1 MAFDLSEY
9 VDVKTRLKQA
19 LALYPQLRIVEH
31 RPEITQVGDQLF
43 IECSVTVSRDPED
56 PIPVTAY
63 MFEPYPGR
71 TTFTKLSEQAN
82 GATSALGRALGYMGF
97 GIDKSIASSNEVLGR
112 QQGAE
117 DDDRR
122 QIVSIARPTPVLDSP
137 RETPT
142 SVMGPRSKQIGEARL
157 SAREQTEASQT
168 APREHT
174 QPANGG
180 GATANQIKMLTQMCA
195 ERGLDFDPAAP
206 MTYSEAKDMF
216 LAIKPIPKVK

>member
-19 LALYPQLRIVEH
+19 LALYPKLRIVEH

-43 IECSVTVSRDPED
+43 IECSVTVSRDPDD

-117 DDDRR
+117 NDRNK
-122 QIVSIARPTPVLDSP
+122 IISVARPTPTLD
-137 RETPT
+137 
-142 SVMGPRSKQIGEARL
+142 GPRSKEIGSARL
-157 SAREQTEASQT
+157 SAREQTQAS
-168 APREHT
+168 
-174 QPANGG
+174 NSN

-195 ERGLDFDPAAP
+195 ERGLDFDPTTP

-216 LAIKPIPKVK
+216 LNIKPIPKVK

>member
-43 IECSVTVSRDPED
+43 IECSVTVSRDPDD

-117 DDDRR
+117 NDRNTV
-122 QIVSIARPTPVLDSP
+122 VSIARPTPTLD
-137 RETPT
+137 
-142 SVMGPRSKQIGEARL
+142 GPRSKEIGSARL
-157 SAREQTEASQT
+157 SAREQTQSS
-168 APREHT
+168 
-174 QPANGG
+174 NGG

-195 ERGLDFDPAAP
+195 ERGLDFDPTAP

>member
-43 IECSVTVSRDPED
+43 IECSVTVSRDPDD

-63 MFEPYPGR
+63 IFEPYPGK
-71 TTFTKLSEQAN
+71 TTFTKNSEQAN
-82 GATSALGRALGYMGF
+82 GATSVLGRALGYLGF

-112 QQGAE
+112 QQASE
-117 DDDRR
+117 DTDRR
-122 QIVSIARPTPVLDSP
+122 QVVSIARPTPVLDSP

-142 SVMGPRSKQIGEARL
+142 SVMGPRSKQLGEARL
-157 SAREQTEASQT
+157 SAREQTEASK
-168 APREHT
+168 PS
-174 QPANGG
+174 NGG
-180 GATANQIKMLTQMCA
+180 GATPNQIKMLTQMCA
-195 ERGLDFDPAAP
+195 ERGLDFDPETP

-216 LAIKPIPKVK
+216 LNIKPIPKVK

>member
-43 IECSVTVSRDPED
+43 IECSVTVSRDPDD

-63 MFEPYPGR
+63 IFEPYPGK
-71 TTFTKLSEQAN
+71 TTFTKNSEQAN
-82 GATSALGRALGYMGF
+82 GATSVLGRALGYMGL

-112 QQGAE
+112 QQAAE
-117 DDDRR
+117 DTDRTKV
-122 QIVSIARPTPVLDSP
+122 VSIARPTPVLD
-137 RETPT
+137 
-142 SVMGPRSKQIGEARL
+142 GPRSKEIGSARL
-157 SAREQTEASQT
+157 TAREQTEASQT
-168 APREHT
+168 SNT
-174 QPANGG
+174 G
-180 GATANQIKMLTQMCA
+180 GATPNQIKMLTTMCA
-195 ERGLDFDPAAP
+195 ERGLDFDPTAP
-206 MTYSEAKDMF
+206 MSYSEAKDMF

>member
-19 LALYPQLRIVEH
+19 LKVFPQLRIVEH

-43 IECSVTVSRDPED
+43 IECSVTVSRDPDD

-112 QQGAE
+112 QEAS
-117 DDDRR
+117 DDRTKV
-122 QIVSIARPTPVLDSP
+122 VSIARPTPVLDSP

-157 SAREQTEASQT
+157 SAREQTEASK
-168 APREHT
+168 PS
-174 QPANGG
+174 NGG
-180 GATANQIKMLTQMCA
+180 GATPNQIKMLTQMCA
-195 ERGLDFDPAAP
+195 ERGLDFDPETP

-216 LAIKPIPKVK
+216 LNIKPIPKVK

>member
-19 LALYPQLRIVEH
+19 LKVFPQLRIVEH

-43 IECSVTVSRDPED
+43 IECSVTVSRDPDD

-97 GIDKSIASSNEVLGR
+97 GIDKSIATSNEVLGR
-112 QQGAE
+112 QQASE
-117 DDDRR
+117 DNDRNK
-122 QIVSIARPTPVLDSP
+122 IVSVARPTPVL
-137 RETPT
+137 ETRRDAPT
-142 SVMGPRSKQIGEARL
+142 SVMGPRSKQLGEARL
-157 SAREQTEASQT
+157 SAREQTEASK
-168 APREHT
+168 PS
-174 QPANGG
+174 NGG
-180 GATANQIKMLTQMCA
+180 GATPNQIKMLTQMCA
-195 ERGLDFDPAAP
+195 ERGLDFDPETP

-216 LAIKPIPKVK
+216 LNIKPIPKVK

>member
-19 LALYPQLRIVEH
+19 LKLYPQLRIVEH

-43 IECSVTVSRDPED
+43 IECSVTVSRDPDD

-63 MFEPYPGR
+63 IFEPYPGK
-71 TTFTKLSEQAN
+71 TSFTKNSEQAN
-82 GATSALGRALGYMGF
+82 GATSVLGRALGYMGL

-112 QQGAE
+112 QQPEEG
-117 DDDRR
+117 D
-122 QIVSIARPTPVLDSP
+122 QNKVVSIARPTPTLD
-137 RETPT
+137 
-142 SVMGPRSKQIGEARL
+142 GPRSKEIGSARL
-157 SAREQTEASQT
+157 SGREQTEAS
-168 APREHT
+168 
-174 QPANGG
+174 NGG
-180 GATANQIKMLTQMCA
+180 GATANQIKMLAQMCA

>member
-19 LALYPQLRIVEH
+19 LKVFPQLRIVEH

-43 IECSVTVSRDPED
+43 IECSVTVSRDPDD

-112 QQGAE
+112 QQATE
-117 DDDRR
+117 DDRNTV
-122 QIVSIARPTPVLDSP
+122 VSIARPTPTLD
-137 RETPT
+137 
-142 SVMGPRSKQIGEARL
+142 GPRSKEIGSARL
-157 SAREQTEASQT
+157 SARQQTEASQT
-168 APREHT
+168 APRET
-174 QPANGG
+174 SNSG
-180 GATANQIKMLTQMCA
+180 GATPNQIKMLTQMCA
-195 ERGLDFDPAAP
+195 ERGLDFDPTAP
-206 MTYSEAKDMF
+206 MTYSEAKEMF
-216 LAIKPIPKVK
+216 LSIKPIPKVK

>member
-19 LALYPQLRIVEH
+19 LKVFPQLRIVEH

-43 IECSVTVSRDPED
+43 IECSVTVSREPDD

-112 QQGAE
+112 QEAS
-117 DDDRR
+117 DDRTKV
-122 QIVSIARPTPVLDSP
+122 VSIARPTPVLDSP

-157 SAREQTEASQT
+157 SAREQTEASK
-168 APREHT
+168 PS
-174 QPANGG
+174 NGG
-180 GATANQIKMLTQMCA
+180 GATPNQIKMLTQMCA
-195 ERGLDFDPAAP
+195 ERGLDFDPETP

-216 LAIKPIPKVK
+216 LNIKPIPKVK

>member
-43 IECSVTVSRDPED
+43 IECSVTVSRDPDD

-63 MFEPYPGR
+63 IFEPYPGK
-71 TTFTKLSEQAN
+71 TTFTKNSEQAN
-82 GATSALGRALGYMGF
+82 GATSVLGRALGYMGL

-112 QQGAE
+112 QQASE
-117 DDDRR
+117 DTDRTKV
-122 QIVSIARPTPVLDSP
+122 VSIARPTPVLD
-137 RETPT
+137 
-142 SVMGPRSKQIGEARL
+142 GPRSKEIGSARL
-157 SAREQTEASQT
+157 TAREQTEASQT
-168 APREHT
+168 SNT
-174 QPANGG
+174 G
-180 GATANQIKMLTQMCA
+180 GATANQIKMLTTMCA
-195 ERGLDFDPAAP
+195 ERGLDFDPTAP

>member
-112 QQGAE
+112 QQAAE
-117 DDDRR
+117 DTDRTKV
-122 QIVSIARPTPVLDSP
+122 VSIARPTPTLD
-137 RETPT
+137 
-142 SVMGPRSKQIGEARL
+142 GPRSKEIGSARL
-157 SAREQTEASQT
+157 TAREQTEASQT
-168 APREHT
+168 SNT
-174 QPANGG
+174 G
-180 GATANQIKMLTQMCA
+180 GATPNQIKMLTTMCA
-195 ERGLDFDPAAP
+195 ERGLDFDPTAP

>member
-43 IECSVTVSRDPED
+43 IECSVTVSRDPDD

-63 MFEPYPGR
+63 IFEPYPGK
-71 TTFTKLSEQAN
+71 TTFTKNSEQAN
-82 GATSALGRALGYMGF
+82 GATSVLGRALGYMGL

-112 QQGAE
+112 QQAAE
-117 DDDRR
+117 DTDRTKV
-122 QIVSIARPTPVLDSP
+122 VSIARPTPTLD
-137 RETPT
+137 
-142 SVMGPRSKQIGEARL
+142 GPRSKEIGSARL
-157 SAREQTEASQT
+157 TAREQTEASQ
-168 APREHT
+168 P
-174 QPANGG
+174 NGG

>member
-43 IECSVTVSRDPED
+43 IECSVTVSRDPDD

-117 DDDRR
+117 NDRNK
-122 QIVSIARPTPVLDSP
+122 IISVARPTPTLD
-137 RETPT
+137 
-142 SVMGPRSKQIGEARL
+142 GPRSKEIGSARL
-157 SAREQTEASQT
+157 SAREQTQAS
-168 APREHT
+168 
-174 QPANGG
+174 NSN

-195 ERGLDFDPAAP
+195 ERGLDFDPATP

-216 LAIKPIPKVK
+216 LNIKPIPKVK

>member
-43 IECSVTVSRDPED
+43 IECSVTVSRDPDD

-63 MFEPYPGR
+63 IFEPYPGK
-71 TTFTKLSEQAN
+71 TSFTKNSEQAN
-82 GATSALGRALGYMGF
+82 GATSVLGRALGYMGL

-112 QQGAE
+112 QQNE
-117 DDDRR
+117 ETDRNKV
-122 QIVSIARPTPVLDSP
+122 VSVARPTPVL
-137 RETPT
+137 ETRRDAPT
-142 SVMGPRSKQIGEARL
+142 SIMGPRSQEIGSARL
-157 SAREQTEASQT
+157 SAREQTEAS
-168 APREHT
+168 
-174 QPANGG
+174 NGG
-180 GATANQIKMLTQMCA
+180 GATANQIKMLTTMCA
-195 ERGLDFDPAAP
+195 ERGLDFDPATP

-216 LAIKPIPKVK
+216 LNIKPIPKVK

>member
-19 LALYPQLRIVEH
+19 LKVFPQLRIVEH

-112 QQGAE
+112 QQGA

-122 QIVSIARPTPVLDSP
+122 QVVSIARPTPVLDSP

-157 SAREQTEASQT
+157 SARDQTEASK
-168 APREHT
+168 PS
-174 QPANGG
+174 NGG
-180 GATANQIKMLTQMCA
+180 GATPNQIKMLTQMCA
-195 ERGLDFDPAAP
+195 ERGLDFDPETP

-216 LAIKPIPKVK
+216 LNIKPIPKVK

>member
-43 IECSVTVSRDPED
+43 IECSVTVSRDPDD

-63 MFEPYPGR
+63 IFEPYPGK
-71 TTFTKLSEQAN
+71 TTFTKNSEQAN
-82 GATSALGRALGYMGF
+82 GATSVLGRALGYMGL

-112 QQGAE
+112 QQAAE
-117 DDDRR
+117 DDDRTKV
-122 QIVSIARPTPVLDSP
+122 VSIARPTPTLD
-137 RETPT
+137 
-142 SVMGPRSKQIGEARL
+142 GPRSKEIGSARL
-157 SAREQTEASQT
+157 SAREQTQAS
-168 APREHT
+168 
-174 QPANGG
+174 NGG

>member
-19 LALYPQLRIVEH
+19 LKVFPQLRIVEH

-112 QQGAE
+112 QEAS
-117 DDDRR
+117 DDRTKV
-122 QIVSIARPTPVLDSP
+122 VSIARPTPVLD
-137 RETPT
+137 
-142 SVMGPRSKQIGEARL
+142 GPRSKEIGSARL

-195 ERGLDFDPAAP
+195 ERGLDFDPEAP

-216 LAIKPIPKVK
+216 LNIKPIPKVK

>member
-19 LALYPQLRIVEH
+19 LKVFPQLRIVEH

-43 IECSVTVSRDPED
+43 IECSVTVSRDPDD

-97 GIDKSIASSNEVLGR
+97 GIDKSIATSNEVLGR
-112 QQGAE
+112 QEAA
-117 DDDRR
+117 DDRNKV
-122 QIVSIARPTPVLDSP
+122 VSVARPTPVL
-137 RETPT
+137 ETRRDAPT
-142 SVMGPRSKQIGEARL
+142 SIMGPRSKQIGEARL
-157 SAREQTEASQT
+157 SAREQTEASK
-168 APREHT
+168 PS
-174 QPANGG
+174 NGG
-180 GATANQIKMLTQMCA
+180 GATPNQIKMLTQMCA
-195 ERGLDFDPAAP
+195 ERGLDFDPETP

-216 LAIKPIPKVK
+216 LNIKPIPKVK

>member
-31 RPEITQVGDQLF
+31 RPEITMVGDQLF

-63 MFEPYPGR
+63 IFEPYPGK
-71 TTFTKLSEQAN
+71 TTFTKNSEQAN
-82 GATSALGRALGYMGF
+82 GATSVLGRALGYMGL

-112 QQGAE
+112 QQATE
-117 DDDRR
+117 DTDRTKV
-122 QIVSIARPTPVLDSP
+122 VSIARPTPVLDSP
-137 RETPT
+137 RATPT

-157 SAREQTEASQT
+157 TAREQTEASQT
-168 APREHT
+168 SNT
-174 QPANGG
+174 G

>member
-1 MAFDLSEY
+1 MSFDLSEY

-19 LALYPQLRIVEH
+19 LKLYPQLRIVEH

-43 IECSVTVSRDPED
+43 IECSVTVSRDPDD

-63 MFEPYPGR
+63 IFEPYPGK
-71 TTFTKLSEQAN
+71 TSFTKNSEQAN
-82 GATSALGRALGYMGF
+82 GATSVLGRALGYMGL

-117 DDDRR
+117 DDRNTV
-122 QIVSIARPTPVLDSP
+122 VSIARPTPILD
-137 RETPT
+137 
-142 SVMGPRSKQIGEARL
+142 GPRSKEIGSARL
-157 SAREQTEASQT
+157 SAREQTQAS
-168 APREHT
+168 
-174 QPANGG
+174 NSN

>member
-43 IECSVTVSRDPED
+43 IECSVTVSRDPDD

-63 MFEPYPGR
+63 IFEPYPGK
-71 TTFTKLSEQAN
+71 TTFTKNSEQAN
-82 GATSALGRALGYMGF
+82 GATSVLGRALGYMGL

-112 QQGAE
+112 QQAAE
-117 DDDRR
+117 DTDRTKV
-122 QIVSIARPTPVLDSP
+122 VSIARPTPVLD
-137 RETPT
+137 
-142 SVMGPRSKQIGEARL
+142 GPRSKEIGSARL
-157 SAREQTEASQT
+157 TAREQTEASQT
-168 APREHT
+168 SNT
-174 QPANGG
+174 G
-180 GATANQIKMLTQMCA
+180 GATANQIKMLTTMCA

>member
-43 IECSVTVSRDPED
+43 IECSVTVSRDPDD
-56 PIPVTAY
+56 PIPVTAF
-63 MFEPYPGR
+63 MFEPYPGK
-71 TTFTKLSEQAN
+71 TSFTKLSEQAN

-97 GIDKSIASSNEVLGR
+97 GIDKSIATSNEVLGR
-112 QQGAE
+112 QQASE
-117 DDDRR
+117 DTDRTKV
-122 QIVSIARPTPVLDSP
+122 VSIARPTPVLD
-137 RETPT
+137 
-142 SVMGPRSKQIGEARL
+142 GPRSKEIGSARL

-168 APREHT
+168 SNT
-174 QPANGG
+174 G
-180 GATANQIKMLTQMCA
+180 GATPNQIKMLTTMCA
-195 ERGLDFDPAAP
+195 ERGLDFDPTAP

>member
-43 IECSVTVSRDPED
+43 IECSVTVSRDPDD

-63 MFEPYPGR
+63 IFEPYPGK

-112 QQGAE
+112 QQAAE
-117 DDDRR
+117 ETDRTKV
-122 QIVSIARPTPVLDSP
+122 VSIARPTPVLD
-137 RETPT
+137 
-142 SVMGPRSKQIGEARL
+142 GPRSKEIGSARL

-168 APREHT
+168 SNT
-174 QPANGG
+174 G

-195 ERGLDFDPAAP
+195 ERGLDFDPTAP
-206 MTYSEAKDMF
+206 MTYSEAKEMF
-216 LAIKPIPKVK
+216 LTIKPIPKVK

>member
-43 IECSVTVSRDPED
+43 IECSVTVSRDPDD

-63 MFEPYPGR
+63 IFEPYPGK
-71 TTFTKLSEQAN
+71 TTFTKNSEQAN
-82 GATSALGRALGYMGF
+82 GATSVLGRALGYMGL

-112 QQGAE
+112 QQAAE
-117 DDDRR
+117 DTDRTKV
-122 QIVSIARPTPVLDSP
+122 VSIARPTPVLD
-137 RETPT
+137 
-142 SVMGPRSKQIGEARL
+142 GPRSKEIGSARL
-157 SAREQTEASQT
+157 TAREQTESSQT
-168 APREHT
+168 SNT
-174 QPANGG
+174 G
-180 GATANQIKMLTQMCA
+180 GATPNQIKMLTQMCA
-195 ERGLDFDPAAP
+195 ERGLDFDPTAP

>member
-43 IECSVTVSRDPED
+43 IECSVTVSRDPDD

-63 MFEPYPGR
+63 IFEPYPGK
-71 TTFTKLSEQAN
+71 TTFTKNSEQAN
-82 GATSALGRALGYMGF
+82 GATSVLGRALGYMGL

-112 QQGAE
+112 QQAAE
-117 DDDRR
+117 ETDRTKV
-122 QIVSIARPTPVLDSP
+122 VSIARPTPTLD
-137 RETPT
+137 
-142 SVMGPRSKQIGEARL
+142 GPRSKEIGSARL
-157 SAREQTEASQT
+157 TAREQTEASQV

-180 GATANQIKMLTQMCA
+180 GATPNQIKMLTQMCA
-195 ERGLDFDPAAP
+195 ERGLDFDPTTP

-216 LAIKPIPKVK
+216 LTIKPIPKVK

>member
-43 IECSVTVSRDPED
+43 IECSVTVSRDPDD

-117 DDDRR
+117 NDRNK
-122 QIVSIARPTPVLDSP
+122 IISVARPTPTLD
-137 RETPT
+137 
-142 SVMGPRSKQIGEARL
+142 GPRSKEIGSARL
-157 SAREQTEASQT
+157 STREQTQAS
-168 APREHT
+168 
-174 QPANGG
+174 NSN

-195 ERGLDFDPAAP
+195 ERGLDFDPATP

-216 LAIKPIPKVK
+216 LNIKPIPKVK

>member
-43 IECSVTVSRDPED
+43 IECSVTVSRDPDD

-63 MFEPYPGR
+63 IFEPYPGK
-71 TTFTKLSEQAN
+71 TTFTKNSEQAN
-82 GATSALGRALGYMGF
+82 GATSVLGRALGYMGL

-112 QQGAE
+112 QQAAE
-117 DDDRR
+117 DTDRTKV
-122 QIVSIARPTPVLDSP
+122 VSIARPTPTLD
-137 RETPT
+137 
-142 SVMGPRSKQIGEARL
+142 GPRSKEIGSARL
-157 SAREQTEASQT
+157 TAREQTEASQT
-168 APREHT
+168 NNT
-174 QPANGG
+174 G
-180 GATANQIKMLTQMCA
+180 GATANQIKMLTTMCA
-195 ERGLDFDPAAP
+195 ERGLDFDPTAP

>member
-19 LALYPQLRIVEH
+19 LKVFPQLRIVEH

-112 QQGAE
+112 QQAAE
-117 DDDRR
+117 DDRSTV
-122 QIVSIARPTPVLDSP
+122 VSIARPTPTLD
-137 RETPT
+137 
-142 SVMGPRSKQIGEARL
+142 GPRSKEIGSARL
-157 SAREQTEASQT
+157 SARQQTEASQT
-168 APREHT
+168 APRET
-174 QPANGG
+174 SNSG

-195 ERGLDFDPAAP
+195 ERGLDFDPTAP
-206 MTYSEAKDMF
+206 MTYSEAKEMF
-216 LAIKPIPKVK
+216 LSIKPIPKVK

>member
-43 IECSVTVSRDPED
+43 IECSVTVSRDPDD

-112 QQGAE
+112 QQGE
-117 DDDRR
+117 ETDRNK
-122 QIVSIARPTPVLDSP
+122 IVSVARPTPVL
-137 RETPT
+137 ETRRDAPT
-142 SVMGPRSKQIGEARL
+142 SIMGPRSKEIGSARL
-157 SAREQTEASQT
+157 SAREQTEAS
-168 APREHT
+168 
-174 QPANGG
+174 NGG
-180 GATANQIKMLTQMCA
+180 GATANQIKMLTTMAA
-195 ERGLDFDPAAP
+195 ERGLDFDPTTP
-206 MTYSEAKDMF
+206 MTYSEAKEMF

>member
-19 LALYPQLRIVEH
+19 LKVFPQLRIVEH

-43 IECSVTVSRDPED
+43 IECSVTVSRDPDD

-63 MFEPYPGR
+63 VFEPYPGK
-71 TTFTKLSEQAN
+71 TSFTKNSEQMN
-82 GATSALGRALGYMGF
+82 GATSVLGRALGYMGL

-117 DDDRR
+117 DDRKTV
-122 QIVSIARPTPVLDSP
+122 VSIARPTPTLD
-137 RETPT
+137 
-142 SVMGPRSKQIGEARL
+142 GPRSKEIGSARL
-157 SAREQTEASQT
+157 SAREQTQAS
-168 APREHT
+168 
-174 QPANGG
+174 NSN

-195 ERGLDFDPAAP
+195 ERGLDFDPTAP

-216 LAIKPIPKVK
+216 LNIKPIPKVK

>member
-43 IECSVTVSRDPED
+43 IECSVTVSRDPDD

-63 MFEPYPGR
+63 IFEPYPGK
-71 TTFTKLSEQAN
+71 TTFTKNSEQAN
-82 GATSALGRALGYMGF
+82 GATSVLGRALGYMGL

-112 QQGAE
+112 QQAAE
-117 DDDRR
+117 DTDRTKV
-122 QIVSIARPTPVLDSP
+122 VSIARPTPVLD
-137 RETPT
+137 
-142 SVMGPRSKQIGEARL
+142 GPRSKEIGSARL
-157 SAREQTEASQT
+157 TAREQTEASQT
-168 APREHT
+168 SNT
-174 QPANGG
+174 G
-180 GATANQIKMLTQMCA
+180 GATPNQIKMLTQMCA

>member
-19 LALYPQLRIVEH
+19 LKVFPQLRIVEH

-43 IECSVTVSRDPED
+43 IECSVTVSRDPDD

-97 GIDKSIASSNEVLGR
+97 GIDKSIATSNEVLGR
-112 QQGAE
+112 QQASE
-117 DDDRR
+117 ETDRNK
-122 QIVSIARPTPVLDSP
+122 IVSVARPTPVL
-137 RETPT
+137 ETRRDAPT

-157 SAREQTEASQT
+157 SAREQTEASK
-168 APREHT
+168 PS
-174 QPANGG
+174 NGG
-180 GATANQIKMLTQMCA
+180 GATPNQIKMLTQMCA
-195 ERGLDFDPAAP
+195 ERGLDFDPETP

-216 LAIKPIPKVK
+216 LNIKPIPKVK

>member
-19 LALYPQLRIVEH
+19 LKVFPQLRIVEH

-43 IECSVTVSRDPED
+43 IECSVTVSRDPDD

-112 QQGAE
+112 QQASE
-117 DDDRR
+117 ETDRNK
-122 QIVSIARPTPVLDSP
+122 IVSVARPTPVL
-137 RETPT
+137 ETRRDAPT

-157 SAREQTEASQT
+157 SAREQTEASK
-168 APREHT
+168 PS
-174 QPANGG
+174 NGG
-180 GATANQIKMLTQMCA
+180 GATPNQIKMLTQMCA
-195 ERGLDFDPAAP
+195 ERGLDFDPETP

-216 LAIKPIPKVK
+216 LNIKPIPKVK

>member
-9 VDVKTRLKQA
+9 VEVKTRLKQA

-43 IECSVTVSRDPED
+43 IECSVTVSRDPDD

-112 QQGAE
+112 QQAAE
-117 DDDRR
+117 ETDRTKV
-122 QIVSIARPTPVLDSP
+122 VSIARPTPVLD
-137 RETPT
+137 
-142 SVMGPRSKQIGEARL
+142 GPRSKEIGSARL
-157 SAREQTEASQT
+157 TAREQTEASQT
-168 APREHT
+168 SNT
-174 QPANGG
+174 G
-180 GATANQIKMLTQMCA
+180 GATPNQIKMLTTMCA

>member
-19 LALYPQLRIVEH
+19 LKVFPQLRIVEH

-112 QQGAE
+112 QQAAE
-117 DDDRR
+117 ETDRTKV
-122 QIVSIARPTPVLDSP
+122 VSIARPTPVMD
-137 RETPT
+137 
-142 SVMGPRSKQIGEARL
+142 GPRSKEIGSARL
-157 SAREQTEASQT
+157 TAREQTEASQT
-168 APREHT
+168 SNT
-174 QPANGG
+174 G

-195 ERGLDFDPAAP
+195 ERGLDFDPTAP

>member
-43 IECSVTVSRDPED
+43 IECSVTVSRDPDD

-63 MFEPYPGR
+63 IFEPYPGK
-71 TTFTKLSEQAN
+71 TTFTKNSEQAN
-82 GATSALGRALGYMGF
+82 GATSVLGRALGYMGL

-112 QQGAE
+112 QQAAE
-117 DDDRR
+117 QTERTKV
-122 QIVSIARPTPVLDSP
+122 VSIARPTPTLD
-137 RETPT
+137 
-142 SVMGPRSKQIGEARL
+142 GPRSKEIGEARL
-157 SAREQTEASQT
+157 TAREQTVASS
-168 APREHT
+168 AG
-174 QPANGG
+174 GG

-195 ERGLDFDPAAP
+195 ERGLDFDPTAP